1 MPATAERA
9 ESPAGFEHS
18 QPSQG
23 PRRRHSV
30 HAGATG
36 STQRRQGAGRGLDGD
51 ADGETARIYDILME
65 GGEHHHMLGDVYPET
80 GDLEGDGYGDAIDGF
95 DSEAMDVLKEMILGN
110 LNTQP
115 GPLPPPAR

>member
-1 MPATAERA
+1 MNLGQALTEAL
-9 ESPAGFEHS
+9 G
-18 QPSQG
+18 
-23 PRRRHSV
+23 
-30 HAGATG
+30 
-36 STQRRQGAGRGLDGD
+36 RQGIALPSALPPGGD